1 MGTLNVVFSCKQPS
15 INVYINSF
23 YVDFF
28 VECFFYAVTL
38 REKSGKKDFVFFCVC
53 GGWEVVSTSLMGILT
68 NRNTIYIYITSKYG
82 NPYVPYMCVSMR
94 QQAKLQGSMYNPTK
108 LKGTI

>member
-68 NRNTIYIYITSKYG
+68 NRNTIYIYNLKIWQPLRSLHVRL
-82 NPYVPYMCVSMR
+82 N
-94 QQAKLQGSMYNPTK
+94 APTGK
-108 LKGTI
+108 TTGEHVQSH